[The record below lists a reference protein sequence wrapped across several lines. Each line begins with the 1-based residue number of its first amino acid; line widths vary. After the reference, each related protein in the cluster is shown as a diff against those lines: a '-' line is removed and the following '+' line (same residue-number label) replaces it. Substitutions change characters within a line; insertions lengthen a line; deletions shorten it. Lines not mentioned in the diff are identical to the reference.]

1 MTCRAACGSMPEGAG
16 IGRVVCA
23 DCGATGLSVYYTS
36 QDRRTHLCAGC
47 FEDRLRLGTAKQG
60 LTEG

>member
-16 IGRVVCA
+16 MARVACA

-36 QDRRTHLCAGC
+36 QDGQTHLCPGC
-47 FEDRLRLGTAKQG
+47 FEARLRLGTATQG
-60 LTEG
+60 RTEG